1 MVMIFVWI
9 SKGVKLSKY
18 CPEWIFGV
26 FAAQTSKEF
35 LSSNNS
41 IAAVSRKYSKALTER
56 FTEVKFEEIMDV
68 AEKILQFLS
77 EINAGEEAVNYI
89 NDYIHYRVN
98 FEASGSVRKLSGMFS
113 SSFNPEKAKDYSSDK
128 SFKIF
133 KATIFSIRN
142 DALPKATP
150 GWSINDVEDIGWV
163 GEVFNQETDL
173 F

>member
-1 MVMIFVWI
+1 M
-9 SKGVKLSKY
+9 SKY
-18 CPEWIFGV
+18 CPEWIFSI
-26 FAAQTSKEF
+26 FASQTSREF

-41 IAAVSRKYSKALTER
+41 IAGISRKFSTAISER
-56 FTEVKFEEIMDV
+56 YDEVKFEEIMDL

-77 EINAGEEAVNYI
+77 DINAGEDAVNYI

-98 FEASGSVRKLSGMFS
+98 YESSGSERKLSGMFS
-113 SSFNPEKAKDYSSDK
+113 SAFDAVKVKDYNSDK
-128 SFKIF
+128 CFKIF

-150 GWSINDVEDIGWV
+150 GWLITDVDDIDWI
-163 GEVFNQETDL
+163 GEAFNQEPDI

>member
-1 MVMIFVWI
+1 M
-9 SKGVKLSKY
+9 GVKLSKY
-18 CPEWIFGV
+18 CPEWIFGL

-41 IAAVSRKYSKALTER
+41 IAAISRKYSKALSER
-56 FTEVKFEEIMDV
+56 YNEVKFEEVMDV

-98 FEASGSVRKLSGMFS
+98 FEASGSERKLTGMFS
-113 SSFNPEKAKDYSSDK
+113 SAFDPEKIKDYHSDK
-128 SFKIF
+128 SFKVF
-133 KATIFSIRN
+133 KATVFSIRN

-150 GWSINDVEDIGWV
+150 GWLITDVEDIGWI
-163 GEVFNQETDL
+163 GEVINQETEL